1 MGWYSNGNAIR
12 PNDIHLQKQMESYN
26 ESSLYLLLDTD
37 PDIHVNE
44 IPINIYE
51 SQLKVVND
59 EPTTIFVKIE
69 YKIESGDAERLAVD
83 HIARFSSSS
92 TSVLHLH
99 LQSMCNSIKML
110 KLRLDAIIKFL
121 KHCQDENK
129 KVDPSIMRRV
139 GSLCQMLPSWME
151 VEAFKQQFLV
161 EYNDSLLVTYLSTIL
176 KASNVTNDLIDKFS
190 VAFGK
195 KSVSKIVH

>member
-12 PNDIHLQKQMESYN
+12 PNDIHLQKQMEIYN
-26 ESSLYLLLDTD
+26 ESSLYLLLDTN
-37 PDIHVNE
+37 PDVHVNE
-44 IPINIYE
+44 IPISIYE

-83 HIARFSSSS
+83 HIARFSSGS
-92 TSVLHLH
+92 TSILNLH

-110 KLRLDAIIKFL
+110 KLRLDAIVNFL
-121 KHCQDENK
+121 KHCQKENK
-129 KVDPSIMRRV
+129 RIDPSIMRRV
-139 GSLCQMLPSWME
+139 SSLCHMLPSLE
-151 VEAFKQQFLV
+151 TESFKQQFLV

-195 KSVSKIVH
+195 KSVSKIFH